1 MSSFS
6 GTGESVALRKE
17 LGVSI
22 FVGLNSGSS
31 DTSTTSDEAASP
43 ESAVMRKKPY
53 GSASMKGFTFAERKS
68 VICGVDGSSVRR
80 RAVFEMGPE
89 KFFVSTVRVTFPS
102 PPGLITLSNS
112 GTVQPHEGLTSVTWR
127 SACPVFLRM
136 NTCLMGSPFGTVPTS
151 FLSSG
156 TTSFGPDAVSA
167 ALAGAGAGACARRA
181 GTKASVRAAARAATI
196 WRRILEKDIGDSF
209 ENTVRIASIRAPA
222 PPGAA
227 RRQRGRSMG
236 LKKTLARAG
245 PRLLFQRTL
254 EDDARV
260 AGERVVLDAALPG
273 PHREA
278 RGESTLTKFAFA
290 PSRIAG
296 WRRCRGPRIERSRT
310 SRSTLAFKY
319 ETTCGTPTARAN
331 ASRSSV
337 SPLS

>member
-260 AGERVVLDAALPG
+260 AGERDVAGHLPVPHEGHLQRLARARRLRGYAGREVWAQPLLGSFSG
-273 PHREA
+273 P
-278 RGESTLTKFAFA
+278 STCPVGA
-290 PSRIAG
+290 
-296 WRRCRGPRIERSRT
+296 WRRRVG
-310 SRSTLAFKY
+310 
-319 ETTCGTPTARAN
+319 RAHVY
-331 ASRSSV
+331 SQS
-337 SPLS
+337 